1 MEECILDKKQKD
13 SLLTKDILT
22 NLQWPSPENI
32 LLQLSEVIVFGTG
45 AAAKSVTKVLEQYGV
60 NILCYADNDI
70 AKQQLLFHDKQV
82 MAPEKLKKAPQLIL
96 IASLWAKDIAA
107 QLRQLE
113 CKYLDF
119 SFCVDFLRWKDHF
132 NCEVFDVERAVNV
145 GLNFLQGADLKNY
158 LGYIRYRQ
166 TYDPMH
172 LESSK
177 HDHYL
182 NPNVFP
188 TSDDVYIDG
197 GAWQGDTL
205 LELKDLCGKN
215 IEIHSFEPDEENYN
229 ILRSMI
235 AKKHIPNCTVIK
247 KALWD
252 CNTTLKFV
260 ASAEAVHTM
269 QARVSGDGLTDQKAT
284 EVIATTLDNYIQTI
298 GRKPSYIKMDIEG
311 AEPQALNGSAGL
323 LKYCSPKLA
332 ISAYHEANHIW
343 QLIEQINSIN
353 SSYKFWFEHHS
364 QHLLESVLYAKA
376 DN

>member
-1 MEECILDKKQKD
+1 MEECTLDKKQKE

-32 LLQLSEVIVFGTG
+32 LLQLNEVIVFGTG
-45 AAAKSVTKVLEQYGV
+45 AAAESVTKVLEQYGV

-132 NCEVFDVERAVNV
+132 NCEVFDVEKAVNV
-145 GLNFLQGADLKNY
+145 GLNFLRGVDLQNY
-158 LGYIRYRQ
+158 LGCIRYRQ

-172 LESSK
+172 LESPK
-177 HDHYL
+177 HDHYM

-215 IEIHSFEPDEENYN
+215 IEIHSFEPDEKNYN
-229 ILRSMI
+229 ILTSMI

-260 ASAEAVHTM
+260 ASAEAVHSM
-269 QARVSGDGLTDQKAT
+269 QSRVSGDGLTNQKAT
-284 EVIATTLDNYIQTI
+284 EVIATTLDNYSQTI

-311 AEPQALNGSAGL
+311 AEPQALNGAADL
-323 LKYCSPKLA
+323 LKHCSPKLA
-332 ISAYHEANHIW
+332 ISAYHEPNHIW
-343 QLIEQINSIN
+343 QLIEQINGIN

-376 DN
+376 GN